1 MNERKRNAKGIGSFK
16 QNADGTVTH
25 RKSVGFK
32 PNGRRKVFTV
42 TAKTKSACIKEM
54 RKKEEA
60 WNRLKNRGQIHYN
73 ETITEL
79 CCKHLEY
86 QISNGD
92 LKGKSIDRRECTI
105 ENQIEGYDLGYLQ
118 VHTVTS
124 TDVEI
129 HVKKLITE
137 GKVGESSICKVV
149 DVLNAAFEWAIRQ
162 GDLEKNP
169 VRSIKPELIRK
180 IKKMS
185 CKGANEA
192 DVAVLSDEEVK
203 LFEREATATLN
214 NGRAKYTAGFYC
226 LLLLYT
232 GMRVGEMLALR
243 WKDWK
248 GDHLV
253 IEKSISMA
261 KNRNKESEEEN
272 NYVSLEGS
280 TKNQKARTIELNKE
294 AKYILQK
301 IKDSRDSS
309 LPDEFI
315 VTTKTGK
322 INTASNLEHRMK
334 VIMKNAE
341 LQGVK
346 GGLHIFRKTFATRM
360 YENGARVEEIAAY
373 IGDLESTT
381 QKYYIAI
388 RKKVVSNGEVRQVV
402 KLPGIKEETT
412 VA

>member
-1 MNERKRNAKGIGSFK
+1 MNERKRNAKGEGSFT

-54 RKKEEA
+54 KKKEEA
-60 WNRLKNRGQIHYN
+60 WNRLKNRGQIHDN

-118 VHTVTS
+118 VHTVTP

-129 HVKKLITE
+129 HVKKLIAE

-232 GMRVGEMLALR
+232 GMRVGEILALR
-243 WKDWK
+243 WRDWK
-248 GDHLV
+248 GEHLV

-261 KNRNKESEEEN
+261 KNRNKESDQEN

-360 YENGARVEEIAAY
+360 YESGARVEEIAAY

-402 KLPGIKEETT
+402 KLPGIKEETI

>member
-1 MNERKRNAKGIGSFK
+1 MNERKRNAKGVGSFK

-334 VIMKNAE
+334 VIMKNVE

>member
-1 MNERKRNAKGIGSFK
+1 M
-16 QNADGTVTH
+16 V
-25 RKSVGFK
+25 
-32 PNGRRKVFTV
+32 
-42 TAKTKSACIKEM
+42 
-54 RKKEEA
+54 
-60 WNRLKNRGQIHYN
+60 
-73 ETITEL
+73 
-79 CCKHLEY
+79 
-86 QISNGD
+86 
-92 LKGKSIDRRECTI
+92 
-105 ENQIEGYDLGYLQ
+105 
-118 VHTVTS
+118 
-124 TDVEI
+124 
-129 HVKKLITE
+129 
-137 GKVGESSICKVV
+137 
-149 DVLNAAFEWAIRQ
+149 
-162 GDLEKNP
+162 
-169 VRSIKPELIRK
+169 
-180 IKKMS
+180 
-185 CKGANEA
+185 
-192 DVAVLSDEEVK
+192 
-203 LFEREATATLN
+203 
-214 NGRAKYTAGFYC
+214 
-226 LLLLYT
+226 
-232 GMRVGEMLALR
+232 
-243 WKDWK
+243 
-248 GDHLV
+248 
-253 IEKSISMA
+253 
-261 KNRNKESEEEN
+261 KNRNKESDEEN

-301 IKDSRDSS
+301 IKYSRDSS

-360 YENGARVEEIAAY
+360 YVEEIAAY

>member
-1 MNERKRNAKGIGSFK
+1 MNERKRNAKGEGSFT

-54 RKKEEA
+54 KKKEEA
-60 WNRLKNRGQIHYN
+60 WNRLKNRGQIHDN

-118 VHTVTS
+118 VHTVTP

-129 HVKKLITE
+129 HVKKLIAE

-243 WKDWK
+243 WRDWK
-248 GDHLV
+248 GEHLV

-261 KNRNKESEEEN
+261 KNRNKESDQEN

-360 YENGARVEEIAAY
+360 YESGARVEEIAAY

-402 KLPGIKEETT
+402 KLPGIK
-412 VA
+412 

>member
-1 MNERKRNAKGIGSFK
+1 MNERKRNAKGVGSFK

>member
-1 MNERKRNAKGIGSFK
+1 MNERKRNAKGEGSFT

-54 RKKEEA
+54 KKKEEA
-60 WNRLKNRGQIHYN
+60 WNRLKNRGQIHDN

-118 VHTVTS
+118 VHTVTP

-129 HVKKLITE
+129 HVKKLIAE

-243 WKDWK
+243 WRDWK
-248 GDHLV
+248 GEHLV

-261 KNRNKESEEEN
+261 KNRNKESDQEN

-301 IKDSRDSS
+301 IKYSRDSS

-360 YENGARVEEIAAY
+360 YESGARVEEIAAY

>member
-1 MNERKRNAKGIGSFK
+1 M
-16 QNADGTVTH
+16 
-25 RKSVGFK
+25 GFK

>member
-1 MNERKRNAKGIGSFK
+1 MSEKKRNAKGEGSFTL
-16 QNADGTVTH
+16 NADGTVTH

-54 RKKEEA
+54 KKKESE
-60 WNRLKNRGQIHYN
+60 WNKLKNNGQIHYN
-73 ETITEL
+73 ETITNL
-79 CCKHLEY
+79 CRKHLEY
-86 QISNGD
+86 QISNKD

-118 VHTVTS
+118 VYTVTP
-124 TDVEI
+124 TDIEV
-129 HVKKLITE
+129 HVNKLIAE

-149 DVLNAAFEWAIRQ
+149 DVLNAAYEWAIRQ

-169 VRSIKPELIRK
+169 VRSIKPELIKK
-180 IKKMS
+180 IKKLS

-192 DVAVLSDEEVK
+192 DVAVLSDEEMK
-203 LFEREATATLN
+203 LFEQEATATLK
-214 NGRAKYTAGFYC
+214 NGKMKYTAGFYC
-226 LLLLYT
+226 LLLLHT
-232 GMRVGEMLALR
+232 GMRVGEMIALR
-243 WKDWK
+243 WRDWK
-248 GDHLV
+248 GAHLI

-261 KNRNKESEEEN
+261 KNRSKISDEDN
-272 NYVSLEGS
+272 NYISLEGS
-280 TKNQKARTIELNKE
+280 TKNQKARTIELTKE
-294 AKYILQK
+294 AQYILQK
-301 IKDSRDSS
+301 IKENRDSS
-309 LPDEFI
+309 EPNQFI

-334 VIMKNAE
+334 VILKNAE
-341 LQGVK
+341 LQDVS

-360 YENGARVEEIAAY
+360 YESGARVEEIAAY

-388 RKKVVSNGEVRQVV
+388 RKKVISNGEVRQVV
-402 KLPGIKEETT
+402 KLPRVKEEST

>member
-1 MNERKRNAKGIGSFK
+1 MNERKRNAKGVGSFK

-301 IKDSRDSS
+301 IKYSRDSS

>member
-1 MNERKRNAKGIGSFK
+1 MAVAKEQIRQIISENNSNSVADIYTLLKESFK
-16 QNADGTVTH
+16 DILQELILDH
-25 RKSVGFK
+25 
-32 PNGRRKVFTV
+32 
-42 TAKTKSACIKEM
+42 IKIQQIFLSH
-54 RKKEEA
+54 
-60 WNRLKNRGQIHYN
+60 LKN
-73 ETITEL
+73 TL
-79 CCKHLEY
+79 SKKVW
-86 QISNGD
+86 
-92 LKGKSIDRRECTI
+92 LKS
-105 ENQIEGYDLGYLQ
+105 
-118 VHTVTS
+118 
-124 TDVEI
+124 
-129 HVKKLITE
+129 
-137 GKVGESSICKVV
+137 
-149 DVLNAAFEWAIRQ
+149 
-162 GDLEKNP
+162 
-169 VRSIKPELIRK
+169 
-180 IKKMS
+180 
-185 CKGANEA
+185 GA
-192 DVAVLSDEEVK
+192 
-203 LFEREATATLN
+203 
-214 NGRAKYTAGFYC
+214 Y
-226 LLLLYT
+226 
-232 GMRVGEMLALR
+232 
-243 WKDWK
+243 
-248 GDHLV
+248 LV
-253 IEKSISMA
+253 IEKSISMV
-261 KNRNKESEEEN
+261 KNRNKESDEEN

-301 IKDSRDSS
+301 IKYSRDSS

-360 YENGARVEEIAAY
+360 YESGARVEEIAAY

>member
-1 MNERKRNAKGIGSFK
+1 MNERKRNAKGEGSFT

-54 RKKEEA
+54 KKKEEA
-60 WNRLKNRGQIHYN
+60 WNRLKNRGQIHDN

-118 VHTVTS
+118 VHTVTP

-129 HVKKLITE
+129 HVKKLIAE

-243 WKDWK
+243 WRDWK
-248 GDHLV
+248 GDYLV

-261 KNRNKESEEEN
+261 KNRNKESDEEN

-309 LPDEFI
+309 LPDKFI

-360 YENGARVEEIAAY
+360 YESGARVEEIAAY

>member
-1 MNERKRNAKGIGSFK
+1 MNERKRNAKGVGSFK

-272 NYVSLEGS
+272 NYVISG
-280 TKNQKARTIELNKE
+280 R
-294 AKYILQK
+294 
-301 IKDSRDSS
+301 
-309 LPDEFI
+309 
-315 VTTKTGK
+315 
-322 INTASNLEHRMK
+322 
-334 VIMKNAE
+334 
-341 LQGVK
+341 
-346 GGLHIFRKTFATRM
+346 
-360 YENGARVEEIAAY
+360 
-373 IGDLESTT
+373 
-381 QKYYIAI
+381 
-388 RKKVVSNGEVRQVV
+388 
-402 KLPGIKEETT
+402 
-412 VA
+412 

>member
-1 MNERKRNAKGIGSFK
+1 MNERKRNAKGVGSFK

-301 IKDSRDSS
+301 IKYSRDSS

-360 YENGARVEEIAAY
+360 YESGARVEEIAAY